1 MPQKSKGDVPRWS
14 AILEVRD
21 PDGTRTKHPFRHPAV
36 SIGRK
41 RDNDLMLPDD
51 AISSRHCEFVSDHGF
66 FLVRDLGSHNGT
78 FVNGKRVQQNGF
90 RLRDGDEVLIGETHI
105 RVAMQGQVKMPSA
118 PFRFGWLHGA
128 VLVLLLA
135 GVAGFFWRQHTQ
147 EQDLRTRYL
156 TDLRDHLRRDPCAS
170 APFEDIKAL
179 DQQIAGRSFAIGLA
193 KGEVKISAQDD
204 HDDRAL
210 LDLYRRKLAAFSRL
224 ESALTDSQQDERES
238 EEKLARMGA
247 RFSSPRDR
255 KLALWAEGILR
266 DREKAG
272 DDLLQGIQGV
282 HAQSAKLVLL
292 VEAVVVRRDVA
303 MASALAHFRFGGDLP
318 PLRDAC
324 EAQAAR
330 VAATASGAF
339 SALDE

>member
-1 MPQKSKGDVPRWS
+1 MPQKSKGDAPRWS

-21 PDGTRTKHPFRHPAV
+21 PDGTRTRHPFRHPKVA
-36 SIGRK
+36 IGRK
-41 RDNDLMLPDD
+41 RDNDLMLPDE

-78 FVNGKRVQQNGF
+78 FVNGKRVPQNGA
-90 RLRDGDEVLIGETHI
+90 RLRDGDDILIGETHI
-105 RVAMQGQVKMPSA
+105 RVAMQGQVKMPAA
-118 PFRFGWLHGA
+118 PLRFGWLHGA
-128 VLVLLLA
+128 VVVLLLA
-135 GVAGFFWRQHTQ
+135 AGAGFFWRQHAQ
-147 EQDLRTRYL
+147 EQERRTRYL
-156 TDLRDHLRRDPCAS
+156 SELREHLRRDPCAA
-170 APFEDIKAL
+170 APFDDLKAL

-193 KGEVKISAQDD
+193 KGEVKISPQDD

-224 ESALTDSQQDERES
+224 ESALTDSQQDEREQ

-255 KLALWAEGILR
+255 KLALLAEGILR

-272 DDLLQGIQGV
+272 DGLLQGVQGV
-282 HAQSAKLVLL
+282 HAQSAKLVSL

-303 MASALAHFRFGGDLP
+303 MASALAHFRFGSELP

-330 VAATASGAF
+330 VAAAAAFAF